1 VESHSHIGYY
11 NNRYAHHWDWAKVK
25 WQMLDNFLKEDA
37 MSGFRRAGF
46 VVLLAATLF
55 CAAPS
60 ALTEGTAKNNRDKI
74 VQAQIALTVS
84 ESKRLIAKAVA
95 QMPIVKDALKNGMV
109 IITKGTTNTYVA
121 EEILGKKI
129 AHGAYV
135 FGRTYPEKGGKELGD
150 VKSIGEVILV
160 KGKHR
165 EDLSLAEAV
174 KMLKPGD
181 VVIKGANALDY
192 ENKTAAVIVGS
203 SSGGTTGKIL
213 PYVGSRKAHLIIPV
227 GLEKE
232 VAGDPVD
239 IAKKMCEPIE
249 SLNKIPS
256 MFFLNG
262 QIITELEALKFLA
275 EVSVFQ
281 AAAGGIGGAEG
292 SVRLI
297 CRGTR
302 KQVLKALK
310 LAKEIQGEPPFVE

>member
-1 VESHSHIGYY
+1 
-11 NNRYAHHWDWAKVK
+11 
-25 WQMLDNFLKEDA
+25 MLRLK
-37 MSGFRRAGF
+37 RIGF
-46 VVLLAATLF
+46 VVLLTAALL
-55 CAAPS
+55 CATPF
-60 ALTEGTAKNNRDKI
+60 ALTEEAAKTRGEKI
-74 VQAQIALTVS
+74 VQAQIILTVS

-95 QMPIVKDALKNGMV
+95 QMPVVKKALKNGMV
-109 IITKGTTNTYVA
+109 IIAKGTTNTYVA

-135 FGRTYPEKGGKELGD
+135 LGRTYPEKDGKRLGS
-150 VKSIGEVILV
+150 VRGIGEVILV

-174 KMLKPGD
+174 RMLKPGD
-181 VVIKGANALDY
+181 VVMKGANALDY
-192 ENKTAAVIVGS
+192 KNKTASVIVGS
-203 SSGGTTGKIL
+203 SSAGTTGKIM
-213 PYVGSRKAHLIIPV
+213 PYVLGRKAHLIIPV

-232 VAGDPVD
+232 VSGDPID

-262 QIITELEALKFLA
+262 QIVTELEALRLLTG
-275 EVSVFQ
+275 VSVFQ

-302 KQVLKALK
+302 EQVLEALK
-310 LAKEIQGEPPFVE
+310 LAKEIQGEPPFVK